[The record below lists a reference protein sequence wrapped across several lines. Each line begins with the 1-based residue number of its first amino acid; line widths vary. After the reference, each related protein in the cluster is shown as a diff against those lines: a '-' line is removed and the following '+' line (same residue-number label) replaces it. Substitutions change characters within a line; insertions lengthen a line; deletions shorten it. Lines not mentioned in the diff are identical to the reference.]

1 MDLVQNL
8 DRQNRIA
15 KKRYR
20 ILAFLMDFIIFISI
34 GWVIA
39 YVSGDLYEDSFGYHL
54 SGLPAFLMFVIGF
67 LLWPISEALY
77 GQTIGKR
84 FFDLKS
90 T

>member
-34 GWVIA
+34 G
-39 YVSGDLYEDSFGYHL
+39 
-54 SGLPAFLMFVIGF
+54 
-67 LLWPISEALY
+67 
-77 GQTIGKR
+77 
-84 FFDLKS
+84 
-90 T
+90 